1 MKNYKVFRVSENS
14 NAFGLKQFY
23 AMAKDGA
30 TFRACANSLNLPKIG
45 SIITG
50 SSRSGFELIEFLD
63 CAPYDVVKEVYNN

>member
-14 NAFGLKQFY
+14 NSFGLKQFY
-23 AMAKDGA
+23 AMAKDGV

-50 SSRSGFELIEFLD
+50 TRSGFELIEFLD
-63 CAPYDVVKEVYNN
+63 SAPSDVVKEVYNN